1 MAFTLRILFDGLCV
15 FVPNTEESKGVR
27 VLMIDARAPGVASN
41 GDGQVSHIASIRFP
55 LADLAPGAKQPA
67 HRIEYSSQDPVP
79 RGQWYLNGDD
89 LQILANGK
97 PLPDRPLVVL
107 RQHPTRDFDLVPS
120 MRVIYPETDGVS
132 VRDECLSSD
141 LVRLADAGL
150 VGRLRLQA
158 GTLGVWDGADGRY
171 VSSDE
176 YMFTGNPTLYRQ
188 RIASRT
194 FFETEIEAAEV
205 EIFSRQRGQG
215 IVLRPADGER
225 VEIVIENQPPMD
237 LMSAKPGDPDV
248 DWDFELNYLVAKDA
262 PKPFRLPIRAAAAWA
277 RLHDAQPA
285 EAPSVAAGIREKP
298 CSGTHYSPS
307 EEAGG
312 QGVNCPPTSYRPT
325 EEAAASSRPIC
336 PGTEFGPSREAGG
349 AGVECNS
356 VVLNPSAEAAASN
369 PKCPPVTFAPSQEAG
384 GDPYCPSVIF
394 RPSGEAAI
402 ESRPICPGVRFAPS
416 EEAGLTDTLC
426 PPVIFRPN
434 GEASGENRP
443 LCPGVRFKPSTEAGP
458 YDLTICP
465 MIQFPPHPRA

>member
-1 MAFTLRILFDGLCV
+1 DSPRPRSGADSRATSGRTYPTARLVEGALPMAFTLRILFDGLCV
-15 FVPNTEESKGVR
+15 FVPNTEETKGVR

-41 GDGQVSHIASIRFP
+41 GDGQVSHIPSLRFP
-55 LADLAPGAKQPA
+55 LADLSPDAKQPSY
-67 HRIEYSSQDPVP
+67 RIEYSSQDPVP

-97 PLPDRPLVVL
+97 PLPDRLLTVL
-107 RQHPTRDFDLVPS
+107 RRHPTQDFDLVPS

-132 VRDECLSSD
+132 VRDECLSND

-176 YMFTGNPTLYRQ
+176 YMFTGNPTRHRQ

-194 FFETEIEAAEV
+194 FFETEIDASEV
-205 EIFSRQRGQG
+205 EIFSRQRGHG

-237 LMSAKPGDPDV
+237 LMSAKPEDPDV

-277 RLHDAQPA
+277 RLQEAAPA

-298 CSGTHYSPS
+298 CSGTHFSPS
-307 EEAGG
+307 EEATPMSLP
-312 QGVNCPPTSYRPT
+312 VCPGT
-325 EEAAASSRPIC
+325 EFGPSGEAGLANRPIC
-336 PGTEFGPSREAGG
+336 PGTEFAPSGEAGMGVSSCAPVLFGPSG
-349 AGVECNS
+349 
-356 VVLNPSAEAAASN
+356 EAAVSN
-369 PKCPPVTFAPSQEAG
+369 PKCPPVTFAPNGEAG
-384 GDPYCPSVIF
+384 QGVSSCAPVLF
-394 RPSGEAAI
+394 GPSGEAAAAN
-402 ESRPICPGVRFAPS
+402 RPICPGVRF
-416 EEAGLTDTLC
+416 E
-426 PPVIFRPN
+426 
-434 GEASGENRP
+434 
-443 LCPGVRFKPSTEAGP
+443 PSTEAGP
-458 YDLTICP
+458 ASRP
-465 MIQFPPHPRA
+465 